1 MNNEKTEIE
10 IGVKHD
16 EVATF
21 TISPICWQPTPF
33 LRWKKRFSIGL
44 MNHDKVLQQKW
55 ISNTG
60 EEMWCDIKEED

>member
-21 TISPICWQPTPF
+21 TISPIWQPTPL
-33 LRWKKRFSIGL
+33 LRWKKRFSIVT